1 MIVRQAPPRK
11 RLPTEMP
18 PLFGHRLDHE
28 VNKGATVVV
37 GGGATKKHA
46 KRRPRRKKS
55 SWPEPHEKQHW
66 ITEFTNHFLGDRR

>member
-18 PLFGHRLDHE
+18 PLFGHRQDHE

-46 KRRPRRKKS
+46 SAGHDARKAVGRSHMKTA
-55 SWPEPHEKQHW
+55 W

>member
-18 PLFGHRLDHE
+18 PLFGHRQDHE

-46 KRRPRRKKS
+46 SAGHDARKAVGRS
-55 SWPEPHEKQHW
+55 HMKQHW

>member
-18 PLFGHRLDHE
+18 PLFGHRQDHE

-46 KRRPRRKKS
+46 RAGHDEEMQLPK
-55 SWPEPHEKQHW
+55 PHE
-66 ITEFTNHFLGDRR
+66 NNMD